1 MLIYCPTF
9 LILNVGSNLKKLL
22 YILALLIVPVNINAQ
37 IDSLISRLSFE
48 ADFRFR
54 IEQDWDSKKSDG
66 SFRVDRT
73 RLRYR
78 LRAGATYKGK
88 WYEVGFRIRTGN
100 PIKQQDPQLTLGDG
114 NKEFSTLP
122 IGIEK
127 AYFQGK
133 WKTFIFWLGK
143 NNFPFEKNNELF
155 WSDNVYPEGVTIE
168 NNFNTNSNIIDNINL
183 KGGHYIIATSN
194 KSFDKDSYF
203 QGFQISTSFFDKRIS
218 LFPSFYYFKNIPDIP
233 DGNDNFYINYSILHI
248 GTKFKILK
256 DIPLYSEFDYYKN
269 LQDYTGNDSIPN
281 NLKNQKS
288 GLVFGL
294 KYGKLKNKKDWMFST
309 SYTKLQKFSAVDFL
323 AQNDWARWDYSSS
336 GSPDGR
342 LTNFNGIELV
352 AGYKI
357 SGKISLKMKY
367 YFVEQL
373 IPLTSNKE
381 NGSRIRL
388 DLDVKF

>member
-1 MLIYCPTF
+1 A
-9 LILNVGSNLKKLL
+9 V
-22 YILALLIVPVNINAQ
+22 LIVHIKINAQ
-37 IDSLISRLSFE
+37 IDSLKSRLTFD

-54 IEQDWDSKKSDG
+54 IEQDWDSRKSDG
-66 SFRVDRT
+66 SYREDRT

-78 LRAGATYKGK
+78 LRAGATYKAK

-100 PIKQQDPQLTLGDG
+100 PIKQQDPQITLGDG
-114 NKEFSTLP
+114 NSEFGTLP

-133 WKTFIFWLGK
+133 WNTFIFCVGK
-143 NNFPFEKNNELF
+143 NTFPFEKNNELF
-155 WSDNVYPEGVTIE
+155 WSDNVFPEGVTIQNKFNIKSNFI
-168 NNFNTNSNIIDNINL
+168 NNLNI
-183 KGGHYIIATSN
+183 KAGHYIITTSN
-194 KSFDKDSYF
+194 KSFDKDSYL
-203 QGFQISTSFFDKRIS
+203 QGFQISSSFFDSRIS

-233 DGNDNFYINYSILHI
+233 DGNDNFLLNYSIFHI
-248 GTKFKILK
+248 GTKFKILN
-256 DIPLYSEFDYYKN
+256 DFPLYSEFDYYKN
-269 LQDYTGNDSIPN
+269 LQDYTFNDLIDN

-288 GLVFGL
+288 GYVIGL
-294 KYGKLKNKKDWMFST
+294 KYGELLNKSDWVFST
-309 SYTKLQKFSAVDFL
+309 TYAKIQKFSAVDFL

-342 LTNFNGIELV
+342 LTNFNGIELA

-357 SGKISLKMKY
+357 DKKVILKLKY
-367 YFVEQL
+367 YYVNQI
-373 IPLTSNKE
+373 IPLGMFKE

>member
-1 MLIYCPTF
+1 MKKLIYIF
-9 LILNVGSNLKKLL
+9 ILF
-22 YILALLIVPVNINAQ
+22 IVPASINAQ
-37 IDSLISRLSFE
+37 IDSLFSRLSFN

-66 SFRVDRT
+66 SYREDRS

-78 LRAGATYKGK
+78 LRAGATYKYK

-114 NKEFSTLP
+114 NKEFNTLP

-127 AYFQGK
+127 AYFQGE

-155 WSDNVYPEGVTIE
+155 WSDNVYPEGVTLE

-203 QGFQISTSFFDKRIS
+203 QGFQISASFFDKRIS

-248 GTKFKILK
+248 GSKFKIIK

-269 LQDYTGNDSIPN
+269 SQDYNGNDSIPN

-288 GLVFGL
+288 GFVIGL
-294 KYGKLKNKKDWMFST
+294 KYGDFLNIRDWLFT
-309 SYTKLQKFSAVDFL
+309 ATYTKLEKFSAVDFL

-336 GSPDGR
+336 ESPDGR
-342 LTNFNGIELV
+342 LTNFSGIELA

-357 SGKISLKMKY
+357 DKKVNLKVKY
-367 YFVEQL
+367 YFVEQIIAL
-373 IPLTSNKE
+373 GNSLE

-388 DLDVKF
+388 DIDIKF